1 MFGQPQVPTV
11 DAEEAASRLAAGA
24 LLIDVREQ
32 AEWDQAR
39 IPGAVHRPIGTIDDW
54 YTELPTDRDIVFQCH
69 SGGRSAQVVRALNT
83 QAGMENVWNLA
94 GGIVAWANAG
104 QPVDYEPPNEEA
116 ADER

>member
-11 DAEEAASRLAAGA
+11 DAQEAATRIAKGA

-32 AEWDQAR
+32 AEWDEAR
-39 IPGAVHRPIGTIDDW
+39 IPGAIHRPVGTINDW
-54 YTELPTDRDIVFQCH
+54 YTDLPTDREIVFQCH
-69 SGGRSAQVVRALNT
+69 SGGRSAQVVKALSS

-104 QPVDYEPPNEEA
+104 NPVDYDPPPEGQP
-116 ADER
+116 DG